1 MEAVFTVVGMPWAPF
16 GLNIWLIAN
25 ASASFTSFE
34 LMVGFYKYGYAMPF
48 YHCVSI
54 SDVVLGRCDIVVNI
68 IRIRRANNQDPDSS
82 YQVYRVWHKNSF
94 WSQLWRSCFVDG
106 TRLVWYVSEYSMAYH
121 NGEKDWYPSST
132 IDTSRIRRKERDTM
146 CFVML

>member
-1 MEAVFTVVGMPWAPF
+1 MYTLAVLAFGIPLTGHYTTPGSGFVALWMLNWCTMGACGLIMEAVFTVVGMPWAPF

-48 YHCVSI
+48 YHCVSVSGVI
-54 SDVVLGRCDIVVNI
+54 LGRCNLVVNI
-68 IRIRRANNQDPDSS
+68 KQIRRANNQDPDSS
-82 YQVYRVWHKNSF
+82 YQVYCVWHKNSF

-106 TRLVWYVSEYSMAYH
+106 TRLV
-121 NGEKDWYPSST
+121 
-132 IDTSRIRRKERDTM
+132 
-146 CFVML
+146 